1 MIRFMPASIK
11 SFCQV
16 SILNSPVF
24 FLIIKYKPQEK
35 SLCKYLIKIFTFIP
49 CLLSCHGYAEFKG

>member
-1 MIRFMPASIK
+1 MPASIK

-35 SLCKYLIKIFTFIP
+35 SQCKYFIKIFTFIP